1 MKVFYMLIYI
11 LKWDKLARAITCDK
25 SMKYLIF
32 KLNIQIK
39 LFLKIT
45 IFRIN
50 HKINNI
56 AHAFAKVNE
65 AQQITAFLSIL
76 WIIYWMT

>member
-1 MKVFYMLIYI
+1 MKN
-11 LKWDKLARAITCDK
+11 LK
-25 SMKYLIF
+25 F
-32 KLNIQIK
+32 ELNIQIK

-65 AQQITAFLSIL
+65 AQQIIL
-76 WIIYWMT
+76 RFYRFHELFSFMT

>member
-1 MKVFYMLIYI
+1 
-11 LKWDKLARAITCDK
+11 
-25 SMKYLIF
+25 MKYLKF
-32 KLNIQIK
+32 ELNIQIK

-76 WIIYWMT
+76 